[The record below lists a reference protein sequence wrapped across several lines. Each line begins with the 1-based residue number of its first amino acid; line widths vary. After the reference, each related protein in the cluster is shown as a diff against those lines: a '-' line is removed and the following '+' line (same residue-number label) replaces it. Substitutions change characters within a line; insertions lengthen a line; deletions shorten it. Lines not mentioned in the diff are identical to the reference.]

1 MLLRR
6 IYPTFAAIL
15 PVQKRQLTI
24 INTLKHFFIM
34 QRDKSLMER
43 RNKAI
48 YARFNELIRTGKQ
61 YIKIYEQLED
71 EFFISEETIK
81 KIVLRMTKKQ

>member
-1 MLLRR
+1 
-6 IYPTFAAIL
+6 
-15 PVQKRQLTI
+15 
-24 INTLKHFFIM
+24 M
-34 QRDKSLMER
+34 QRDKELMER

-48 YARFNELIRTGKQ
+48 YARFNELIKTGKQ

>member
-1 MLLRR
+1 
-6 IYPTFAAIL
+6 
-15 PVQKRQLTI
+15 
-24 INTLKHFFIM
+24 M
-34 QRDKSLMER
+34 QRDKELMER

-48 YARFNELIRTGKQ
+48 YARFNELIKTGKQ

-81 KIVLRMTKKQ
+81 KIVLRMTKKTIT

>member
-1 MLLRR
+1 
-6 IYPTFAAIL
+6 
-15 PVQKRQLTI
+15 
-24 INTLKHFFIM
+24 M
-34 QRDKSLMER
+34 QRNKELMER

-48 YARFNELIRTGKQ
+48 YARFNELIKTGKQ

-81 KIVLRMTKKQ
+81 KIVLRLTKKQ

>member
-1 MLLRR
+1 MLRN
-6 IYPTFAAIL
+6 
-15 PVQKRQLTI
+15 KE
-24 INTLKHFFIM
+24 
-34 QRDKSLMER
+34 LMER

-81 KIVLRMTKKQ
+81 KIVLRITKKQ

>member
-1 MLLRR
+1 
-6 IYPTFAAIL
+6 
-15 PVQKRQLTI
+15 
-24 INTLKHFFIM
+24 M
-34 QRDKSLMER
+34 QRNKELMER

-71 EFFISEETIK
+71 EFFISEVTIK

>member
-1 MLLRR
+1 M
-6 IYPTFAAIL
+6 
-15 PVQKRQLTI
+15 K
-24 INTLKHFFIM
+24 INKITNIKSFSFM
-34 QRDKSLMER
+34 QRNKELLER

-48 YARFNELIRTGKQ
+48 YARFNELIKTGQQ

-71 EFFISEETIK
+71 EFFISEVTIK

>member
-1 MLLRR
+1 
-6 IYPTFAAIL
+6 
-15 PVQKRQLTI
+15 
-24 INTLKHFFIM
+24 M
-34 QRDKSLMER
+34 QRNKELMER

-48 YARFNELIRTGKQ
+48 YARFNELIKTGQQ

-81 KIVLRMTKKQ
+81 KIVLCKTKGIDDPLFEKVCSIFAADLRNASPLH

>member
-1 MLLRR
+1 
-6 IYPTFAAIL
+6 
-15 PVQKRQLTI
+15 
-24 INTLKHFFIM
+24 M

-48 YARFNELIRTGKQ
+48 YARFNELIRTGQQ

-71 EFFISEETIK
+71 EFFISEVTIK

>member
-1 MLLRR
+1 M
-6 IYPTFAAIL
+6 
-15 PVQKRQLTI
+15 K
-24 INTLKHFFIM
+24 INKITNIKSFSIM
-34 QRDKSLMER
+34 QRNKELMER

-48 YARFNELIRTGKQ
+48 YARFNELITTGQQ

>member
-1 MLLRR
+1 MLRN
-6 IYPTFAAIL
+6 
-15 PVQKRQLTI
+15 KE
-24 INTLKHFFIM
+24 
-34 QRDKSLMER
+34 LMER

>member
-1 MLLRR
+1 
-6 IYPTFAAIL
+6 
-15 PVQKRQLTI
+15 
-24 INTLKHFFIM
+24 M

-48 YARFNELIRTGKQ
+48 YAQFNELIRTGQQ

-71 EFFISEETIK
+71 EFFISDETIK
-81 KIVLRMTKKQ
+81 KIVLRMTKKTIT

>member
-1 MLLRR
+1 
-6 IYPTFAAIL
+6 
-15 PVQKRQLTI
+15 
-24 INTLKHFFIM
+24 M

-48 YARFNELIRTGKQ
+48 YAQFNELIRTGQQ

-81 KIVLRMTKKQ
+81 KIVLRMTKKTIT

>member
-1 MLLRR
+1 
-6 IYPTFAAIL
+6 
-15 PVQKRQLTI
+15 
-24 INTLKHFFIM
+24 M
-34 QRDKSLMER
+34 QRNKELMER

-48 YARFNELIRTGKQ
+48 YARFNELIKTGKH

>member
-1 MLLRR
+1 
-6 IYPTFAAIL
+6 
-15 PVQKRQLTI
+15 
-24 INTLKHFFIM
+24 M
-34 QRDKSLMER
+34 Q

-48 YARFNELIRTGKQ
+48 YARFNELIKTGQQ

-71 EFFISEETIK
+71 EFFISEVTIK

>member
-1 MLLRR
+1 MK
-6 IYPTFAAIL
+6 ISKITNIKSFS
-15 PVQKRQLTI
+15 
-24 INTLKHFFIM
+24 IM
-34 QRDKSLMER
+34 QRNKELMER

-48 YARFNELIRTGKQ
+48 YARFNELIKTRQQ

>member
-1 MLLRR
+1 
-6 IYPTFAAIL
+6 
-15 PVQKRQLTI
+15 
-24 INTLKHFFIM
+24 M
-34 QRDKSLMER
+34 QRNKELMER

-48 YARFNELIRTGKQ
+48 YARFNELIKTRQQ

>member
-1 MLLRR
+1 M
-6 IYPTFAAIL
+6 
-15 PVQKRQLTI
+15 K
-24 INTLKHFFIM
+24 INKITNIKSFSIM
-34 QRDKSLMER
+34 QRNKELMER

-48 YARFNELIRTGKQ
+48 YARFNELIKTGQQ

-81 KIVLRMTKKQ
+81 KNVLRMTKKQ

>member
-1 MLLRR
+1 
-6 IYPTFAAIL
+6 
-15 PVQKRQLTI
+15 
-24 INTLKHFFIM
+24 M
-34 QRDKSLMER
+34 QRNKELMER

-48 YARFNELIRTGKQ
+48 YARFNELIKTGKQ

-81 KIVLRMTKKQ
+81 KIVLRMTKKTIT

>member
-1 MLLRR
+1 
-6 IYPTFAAIL
+6 
-15 PVQKRQLTI
+15 
-24 INTLKHFFIM
+24 M
-34 QRDKSLMER
+34 QRNTELMER

-48 YARFNELIRTGKQ
+48 YARFNELIKTGQQ

>member
-1 MLLRR
+1 
-6 IYPTFAAIL
+6 
-15 PVQKRQLTI
+15 
-24 INTLKHFFIM
+24 M
-34 QRDKSLMER
+34 QRNKELMER

-61 YIKIYEQLED
+61 YIKIYEQLEN

>member
-6 IYPTFAAIL
+6 IYPTLAAIL

-48 YARFNELIRTGKQ
+48 YARFNELIKTGQ
-61 YIKIYEQLED
+61 HFSITVNRDVSNGSNLPNRILAYVNL
-71 EFFISEETIK
+71 F
-81 KIVLRMTKKQ
+81 

>member
-1 MLLRR
+1 MLRN
-6 IYPTFAAIL
+6 
-15 PVQKRQLTI
+15 KE
-24 INTLKHFFIM
+24 
-34 QRDKSLMER
+34 LMER

-48 YARFNELIRTGKQ
+48 YARFNELIKTGKQ

-81 KIVLRMTKKQ
+81 KIVLRLTKKQ

>member
-1 MLLRR
+1 
-6 IYPTFAAIL
+6 
-15 PVQKRQLTI
+15 
-24 INTLKHFFIM
+24 M
-34 QRDKSLMER
+34 QRNKELMER

>member
-1 MLLRR
+1 M
-6 IYPTFAAIL
+6 
-15 PVQKRQLTI
+15 K
-24 INTLKHFFIM
+24 INKITNIKSFSIM
-34 QRDKSLMER
+34 QRNKELMER

-48 YARFNELIRTGKQ
+48 YARFNELIKTGQQ

>member
-1 MLLRR
+1 M
-6 IYPTFAAIL
+6 
-15 PVQKRQLTI
+15 K
-24 INTLKHFFIM
+24 INKITNIKSFSIM
-34 QRDKSLMER
+34 QRNKELMER

-48 YARFNELIRTGKQ
+48 YARFNELIKTGQQ

-71 EFFISEETIK
+71 EFLISEVTIK